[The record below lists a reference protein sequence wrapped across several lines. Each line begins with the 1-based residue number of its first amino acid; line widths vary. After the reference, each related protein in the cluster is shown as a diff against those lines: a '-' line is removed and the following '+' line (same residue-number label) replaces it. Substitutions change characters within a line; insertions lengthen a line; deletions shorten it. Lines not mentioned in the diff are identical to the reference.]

1 MAAIVEGLG
10 SRLPTTAQ
18 PGWPGLHSITFTGL
32 DEQLPW
38 SRWLDMAHRYPVAEW
53 GVLYSKQRA
62 GQDPRYPSL
71 AWIQG
76 LEDRWPSGVRRA
88 LHLCGSAVHDWIAGD
103 PQLRALAMRFDR
115 LQLNLVADR
124 TDLAAL
130 RYALETGAHGAVIT
144 QHHDRNRRVTE
155 ALAGLHNHALL
166 FDRSGGRGQV
176 PDGWPA
182 PWPDRAVGYAGG
194 LGPETILEQI
204 RRIELVTRGRPYWL
218 DMEQA
223 LRNAL
228 DQFDLALVLEALRR
242 LGLLSS

>member
-1 MAAIVEGLG
+1 M
-10 SRLPTTAQ
+10 
-18 PGWPGLHSITFTGL
+18 
-32 DEQLPW
+32 
-38 SRWLDMAHRYPVAEW
+38 
-53 GVLYSKQRA
+53 LYSKQRA
-62 GQDPRYPSL
+62 GQDSRYPSL

-76 LEDRWPSGVRRA
+76 LEESWPSGVRRA
-88 LHLCGSAVHDWIAGD
+88 LHLCGSAVHDWIEGD

-144 QHHDRNRRVTE
+144 QHHARNRRVTE
-155 ALAGLHNHALL
+155 ALAGLHNHAIL

-176 PDGWPA
+176 PGEWPS

-194 LGPETILEQI
+194 LGPETILEQA
-204 RRIELVTRGRPYWL
+204 RRIEHVTQGRPYWL

-223 LRNAL
+223 LRNAQ
-228 DQFDLALVLEALRR
+228 DQFDLDYVQEVLDQ
-242 LGLLSS
+242 LSL